1 MIGVKHNPYMYS
13 RSYDMYACL
22 HSELFMVLHPGLVV
36 VRNVFDVSMSSVC
49 DIIMAFLRSVM
60 TKGNV

>member
-13 RSYDMYACL
+13 RSYDMHACL
-22 HSELFMVLHPGLVV
+22 HSELFMVLHQVD
-36 VRNVFDVSMSSVC
+36 VRNAYDVSMSSVC
-49 DIIMAFLRSVM
+49 DIIMAFIRSVM